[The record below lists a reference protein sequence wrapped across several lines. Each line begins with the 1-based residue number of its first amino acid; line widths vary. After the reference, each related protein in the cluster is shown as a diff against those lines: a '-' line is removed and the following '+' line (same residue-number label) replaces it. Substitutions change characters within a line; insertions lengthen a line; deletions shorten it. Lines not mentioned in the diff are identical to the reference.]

1 MNGIGR
7 SLRAVATMTLALMIV
22 VGAASAAL
30 ADGGPDRV
38 LPAGSVTT
46 PRPGFGDHIQPPRP
60 GFGDHIQPLAPA
72 EQTAAGSVVD
82 VNGQAA
88 NGQAGSGGTSEV
100 WVWLLVGV
108 TVVAAAGAWAATMR
122 RRRPRL
128 AG

>member
-7 SLRAVATMTLALMIV
+7 SLRAVVTTMLALMIA

-46 PRPGFGDHIQPPRP
+46 QRPGFGDHIQPPRP
-60 GFGDHIQPLAPA
+60 GFGDYIQPVTADKHPPA
-72 EQTAAGSVVD
+72 ASAAQP
-82 VNGQAA
+82 NGHAA
-88 NGQAGSGGTSEV
+88 SDGTSAV
-100 WVWLLVGV
+100 WIWLLVVV
-108 TVVAAAGAWAATMR
+108 TVVVAAGAWAATTR

-128 AG
+128 AV